1 MKTTAFWDGVDTQMG
16 DASCILIGKRDVQAP
31 LVRPKRTRE
40 DDIKKYL
47 REIRSEGVDWTPLA

>member
-1 MKTTAFWDGVDTQMG
+1 MKTAAFWDVVDTQMG
-16 DASCILIGKRDVQAP
+16 DASCILIGKRDVQT

-47 REIRSEGVDWTPLA
+47 R